1 MSYVYAAW
9 ECIWLSEALV
19 RIPQGRLRLR
29 HASVLMLKM
38 AAGTVVTDEICELQ
52 LWSDRTISEDGPRIS
67 GSQSP
72 LTGVSHTLTSS
83 RPTTNDKRVTT
94 IESGFRGLTTRQH
107 GSSSVAEN
115 TNASAGHN
123 SVSAVDPPLTP
134 AAFGCRWTNRVV
146 VRSAPSLGVAIPW
159 SKSEPG
165 IATDVSP
172 DVERVY
178 ILYRILFTFL

>member
-1 MSYVYAAW
+1 MMSYVYAAW

-29 HASVLMLKM
+29 HARRVLMLKM
-38 AAGTVVTDEICELQ
+38 AAGTVVTDKICEHQ

-94 IESGFRGLTTRQH
+94 IESGFRGLTTRQLD
-107 GSSSVAEN
+107 S
-115 TNASAGHN
+115 T
-123 SVSAVDPPLTP
+123 
-134 AAFGCRWTNRVV
+134 AAHQ
-146 VRSAPSLGVAIPW
+146 LQ
-159 SKSEPG
+159 
-165 IATDVSP
+165 
-172 DVERVY
+172 
-178 ILYRILFTFL
+178 RILMLAPDITP

>member
-38 AAGTVVTDEICELQ
+38 AAGTCEHQ

-83 RPTTNDKRVTT
+83 RPTTNDERVTT
-94 IESGFRGLTTRQH
+94 IAHRKWSQLI
-107 GSSSVAEN
+107 S
-115 TNASAGHN
+115 
-123 SVSAVDPPLTP
+123 
-134 AAFGCRWTNRVV
+134 CR
-146 VRSAPSLGVAIPW
+146 
-159 SKSEPG
+159 E
-165 IATDVSP
+165 
-172 DVERVY
+172 Y
-178 ILYRILFTFL
+178 